1 MDLISREDA
10 LEAIE
15 RLILP
20 QGKGETAAEEINRV
34 AWRCA
39 INCAEEMIGHLPT
52 IDPVKRGRWMNSEM
66 DEAFRIADEVRMA
79 VECKTAKECWEL
91 ARNGEIQRVKHGR
104 WIETKEWGGR
114 NFSCSECRF
123 EFAVDT
129 CMLKPTWN
137 YCPNCGAR
145 MDVPDNDVGETEGEE
160 G

>member
-1 MDLISREDA
+1 MSDLISRQA
-10 LEAIE
+10 AIEAIE

-52 IDPVKRGRWMNSEM
+52 AERAGKW
-66 DEAFRIADEVRMA
+66 IA
-79 VECKTAKECWEL
+79 
-91 ARNGEIQRVKHGR
+91 
-104 WIETKEWGGR
+104 TKEWGGR

-123 EFAVDT
+123 EFTVDT
-129 CMLKPTWN
+129 CMLKPIWN

-145 MDVPDNDVGETEGEE
+145 MRGDEDEQRRSD
-160 G
+160 